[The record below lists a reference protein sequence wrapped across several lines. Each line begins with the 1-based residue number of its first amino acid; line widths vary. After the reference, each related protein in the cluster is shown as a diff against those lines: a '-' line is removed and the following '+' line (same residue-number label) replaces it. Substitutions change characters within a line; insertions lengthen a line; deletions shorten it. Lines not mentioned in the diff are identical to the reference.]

1 VTNGEGCYVT
11 LARLHHACDQ
21 IVHELESWPGV
32 QVERQ
37 QVFLRTDGIP
47 MLYIRAR
54 TQRYYLH
61 VEGMP
66 KAAQVH
72 WYAKLTESARNKHG
86 HKDEIIGWDN
96 LYHERPHLH
105 FDEDRRRAY
114 RTQPLTWSEIRETLA
129 RLEAAS

>member
-1 VTNGEGCYVT
+1 MT
-11 LARLHHACDQ
+11 LARLHHTCDQ
-21 IVHELESWPGV
+21 IVDELESWPGV

-47 MLYIRAR
+47 MLYIRAKTR
-54 TQRYYLH
+54 RYYLH
-61 VEGMP
+61 IEGMP
-66 KAAQVH
+66 KTGQVQ
-72 WYAKLTESARNKHG
+72 WYAKLTQSVRNKHG
-86 HKDEIIGWDN
+86 HKEEIIGWDN

-105 FDEDRRRAY
+105 FDEDRRREY

>member
-1 VTNGEGCYVT
+1 VT
-11 LARLHHACDQ
+11 LARLRYACDQ

-47 MLYIRAR
+47 MLYIRAK
-54 TQRYYLH
+54 TPRYYLH

-66 KAAQVH
+66 KTGQVQ
-72 WYAKLTESARNKHG
+72 WYAKLTESAHNKHG
-86 HKDEIIGWDN
+86 HKEEIIGWDN

-105 FDEDRRRAY
+105 FDEDRRREY
-114 RTQPLTWSEIRETLA
+114 RTQPLTWSEIRDTLA
-129 RLEAAS
+129 RLEATS

>member
-1 VTNGEGCYVT
+1 MT

-47 MLYIRAR
+47 MLYIRAK

-61 VEGMP
+61 VEGDAENGSGP
-66 KAAQVH
+66 VVCQA
-72 WYAKLTESARNKHG
+72 
-86 HKDEIIGWDN
+86 D
-96 LYHERPHLH
+96 
-105 FDEDRRRAY
+105 
-114 RTQPLTWSEIRETLA
+114 
-129 RLEAAS
+129 